1 MHSFQNFTSVSQH
14 SRNQLYLKEQLL
26 VGQQMRQWPIIF
38 ILRPPARTS
47 NMWLFLSAAAIHYLC
62 HKKNEFFSPHSTL
75 VGFLFHGEI
84 ACNCFCYASDYFLKM
99 LFVSHSFGKGCVTSN
114 SETKDV
120 FIRNDPYEIVDAN
133 TMFTETIN
141 TSFLY
146 SKYGFCPIF

>member
-1 MHSFQNFTSVSQH
+1 
-14 SRNQLYLKEQLL
+14 
-26 VGQQMRQWPIIF
+26 MRQWPIIF

-75 VGFLFHGEI
+75 VGFLFYGEI

-114 SETKDV
+114 KRRL
-120 FIRNDPYEIVDAN
+120 IRIDHYENIVAK
-133 TMFTETIN
+133 TIFTGTS
-141 TSFLY
+141 TSFCYLISVFLEY
-146 SKYGFCPIF
+146 KSKIHSISLMKSKGIRSSTL

>member
-1 MHSFQNFTSVSQH
+1 
-14 SRNQLYLKEQLL
+14 
-26 VGQQMRQWPIIF
+26 MRQWPIIF

-84 ACNCFCYASDYFLKM
+84 AYNCFCYASYHFLKR

-114 SETKDV
+114 SETKGLMNKKVKKLEALLCSSGFYNHKKWPLYNKWSFYDSHWSV
-120 FIRNDPYEIVDAN
+120 ATLKLTSTARPLYYL
-133 TMFTETIN
+133 IN
-141 TSFLY
+141 Y
-146 SKYGFCPIF
+146 